1 MDVLLQALLLAG
13 IGVCVWLAFHPS
25 SRETYD
31 DIETSRRLDPPL
43 PAPRP
48 GQLDTDFVASLPRRP
63 VGDWRLPAQVRST
76 CDDTV
81 PTYGPQGGAEDAP
94 A

>member
-1 MDVLLQALLLAG
+1 VDVFLQFLLLAG

-25 SRETYD
+25 SRENYD

-48 GQLDTDFVASLPRRP
+48 GRLDTDFIASLPRRP
-63 VGDWRLPAQVRST
+63 VADWRLPPQTRAT
-76 CDDTV
+76 HDDTV
-81 PTYGPQGGAEDAP
+81 PTYGRQGGAGDPP